1 LAAARTHQLAK
12 YWSGIHKALD
22 FRLRSAK
29 ELLRHP
35 ASGVNAE
42 LYFRQM
48 LTEYL
53 PRRFAVES
61 GFVANAAGE
70 LSDFMDVLLVDAVNI
85 APLSAEPGFKV
96 FPSEAIL
103 GAIEIT
109 SSPKSKVRR
118 RGFTQPIPKM
128 ADDVLKLARL
138 RKIAT
143 EREYFL
149 HMPHDDYSSPPTP
162 SFEPLRITYE
172 LAPRCFLVTF
182 GDEWA
187 HEETYRESLLQ
198 SLKFAKLHS
207 DHVWLNAVLSLKHGM
222 YYFQRYTDFK
232 YERISTNPLL
242 EFFLYVNKAVSG
254 IPTGGID
261 VGRYRPTTPEVE
273 DESKSST
280 E

>member
-1 LAAARTHQLAK
+1 MAAKRTHQLAK

-22 FRLRSAK
+22 NRLRSAR

-61 GFVANAAGE
+61 GFVVNAAGE
-70 LSDFMDVLLVDAVNI
+70 RSDFMDVLLVDAVNI

-96 FPSEAIL
+96 FPAEAIL

-109 SSPKSKVRR
+109 SSPQSKVRR
-118 RGFTQPIPKM
+118 SGFTHPISKM

-138 RKIAT
+138 REIAR
-143 EREYFL
+143 EREYFVHL
-149 HMPHDDYSSPPTP
+149 PDEYGSPPTP
-162 SFEPLRITYE
+162 AFAQRRITYQ

-182 GDEWA
+182 GNEWV
-187 HEETYRESLLQ
+187 HEEKHLQNLLQ
-198 SLKFAKLHS
+198 SLRFAKLHS

-222 YYFQRYTDFK
+222 YYFQRFTDFK
-232 YERISTNPLL
+232 YQHISANPLL

-254 IPTGGID
+254 IPTASIN
-261 VGRYRPTTPEVE
+261 VTRYRPTTPEVE
-273 DESKSST
+273 E
-280 E
+280 